1 MDRVEFNKAD
11 CTNALFH
18 HAQLPYSDFSHAMLE
33 KADFYKADLKQ
44 ALLHRI
50 NDKKTQWRGS
60 KRVLAEFTDK
70 DLAIAENFKPPE
82 L

>member
-1 MDRVEFNKAD
+1 
-11 CTNALFH
+11 
-18 HAQLPYSDFSHAMLE
+18 MLE